1 MAIKDQCE
9 QCKKYNES
17 CIEPIDYNGMSCDQY
32 NKRINLEKTEKTKDI
47 VSVENKEECIT
58 YPDYDIKI
66 HGWLT
71 FFLFSIAVGGL
82 FSALYPILTY
92 NVTEYDGSHFLAI
105 CDVALG
111 IMLFALACYVIYSF
125 CKRKSNAV
133 FLAKMYVVVTFTSNT
148 LLLLGGG
155 YEDTGLG
162 SLPQIIR
169 SLVWGIIWFLYLS
182 FSEQVQDIIP
192 KSYRKTFSRDYYFMV
207 AFIIIPILCISIG
220 IGDIFSQRNEQE
232 KEFISKTELN
242 YNEYTDGR
250 IIFTKPDGFTCEK
263 QELEDPKIT
272 LFDLESEY
280 GYIRIVSDYDTD
292 VSVKNFNSYWDGW
305 EDDELK
311 DIAYKEILNEKRE
324 INGNPYFIK
333 SVLYETENP
342 IKWDFAMLF
351 NPQTGKVCVIHSL
364 QNETQCLEEL
374 MKTIRF

>member
-32 NKRINLEKTEKTKDI
+32 DKRINLEKIENTKDI
-47 VSVENKEECIT
+47 VGVENKEEHIA
-58 YPDYDIKI
+58 YNDIKI

-82 FSALYPILTY
+82 FSAVYPILTF

-105 CDVALG
+105 GDVALG
-111 IMLFALACYVIYSF
+111 IMLFTLACYVIYSF

-133 FLAKMYVVVTFTSNT
+133 FLAKMYVVVTFTSNS

-162 SLPQIIR
+162 SLPQIIC

-182 FSEQVQDIIP
+182 FSEQVQDVIP

-207 AFIIIPILCISIG
+207 AFIIIPILCMAIG
-220 IGDIFSQRNEQE
+220 IGDIFSQRKEQE
-232 KEFISKTELN
+232 KEFISTTELN

-292 VSVKNFNSYWDGW
+292 ISVKNFNSYWEEW

-311 DIAYKEILNEKRE
+311 NIAYKEILNEKRE
-324 INGNPYFIK
+324 INDNPYFIK
-333 SVLYETENP
+333 SVLYKTENP

>member
-47 VSVENKEECIT
+47 VSVENKEVCIT

-292 VSVKNFNSYWDGW
+292 VSVKNFNSYCDGW

>member
-58 YPDYDIKI
+58 YPDYGIKI

-351 NPQTGKVCVIHSL
+351 NPQTGKMCVIHSL

>member
-32 NKRINLEKTEKTKDI
+32 NKRINLEKVESTKDI
-47 VSVENKEECIT
+47 VDAENEEEHIAC
-58 YPDYDIKI
+58 PSYDIKI

-71 FFLFSIAVGGL
+71 FFLFSIALGGL
-82 FSALYPILTY
+82 IRAVYPIFTY
-92 NVTEYDGSHFLAI
+92 NVTEYDGSHFLAM
-105 CDVALG
+105 CDVVLG
-111 IMLFALACYVIYSF
+111 IMLLVLACYVIYSF
-125 CKRKSNAV
+125 CKRKPNAV
-133 FLAKMYVVVTFTSNT
+133 FLAKMYVIVTFTSNT

-169 SLVWGIIWFLYLS
+169 SLVWGLIWFLYLS
-182 FSEQVQDIIP
+182 FSEQVQNVIP
-192 KSYRKTFSRDYYFMV
+192 KPYRKTFSRDYYFMA
-207 AFIIIPILCISIG
+207 AFIIIPILCLAIG
-220 IGDIFSQRNEQE
+220 IGDIFSQRKEQE
-232 KEFISKTELN
+232 KEFISTTKLN

-250 IIFTKPDGFTCEK
+250 IVFTKPDGFTCEK

-272 LFDLESEY
+272 LFNLESDY
-280 GYIRIVSDYDTD
+280 GYICIVSDYDTD
-292 VSVKNFNSYWDGW
+292 ISVKNFNSYWEGW
-305 EDDELK
+305 KDDELK

-342 IKWDFAMLF
+342 IKWDFVMLF

-364 QNETQCLEEL
+364 QNDTQCLEEL
-374 MKTIRF
+374 MSTIRF

>member
-311 DIAYKEILNEKRE
+311 DIAYKEILNEKRK

>member
-47 VSVENKEECIT
+47 VSVENKEVCIT

>member
-32 NKRINLEKTEKTKDI
+32 DKRIHLEKVENTKDI
-47 VSVENKEECIT
+47 VGVENKEEHIA

-82 FSALYPILTY
+82 FSAVYPILTY

-111 IMLFALACYVIYSF
+111 IMLFTLACYVIYSF

-133 FLAKMYVVVTFTSNT
+133 FLAKMYVVVIFTSNT
-148 LLLLGGG
+148 LPLFGGG

-182 FSEQVQDIIP
+182 FSEQVQDVIP

-207 AFIIIPILCISIG
+207 AFIIIPILCMAIG
-220 IGDIFSQRNEQE
+220 IGDIFSQRKEQE
-232 KEFISKTELN
+232 KEFISTTELN

-292 VSVKNFNSYWDGW
+292 ISVKNFNSYWEEW

-311 DIAYKEILNEKRE
+311 NIAYKEILNEKRE
-324 INGNPYFIK
+324 INGNHYFIK
-333 SVLYETENP
+333 SVLYET
-342 IKWDFAMLF
+342 
-351 NPQTGKVCVIHSL
+351 
-364 QNETQCLEEL
+364 
-374 MKTIRF
+374 